1 MASTDSGLVKTSLP
15 ETETLRFLNSGKVRD
30 LYEVQDPSTGASYLL
45 FVATDRISAFD
56 VILNN
61 GVPGKGKLLTQ
72 LSVFWFARLA
82 HIVENHLVAATLESM
97 PPGVRAQVEPLWTAH
112 QLEGRTMLVRKARV
126 VKLEAIVRGYL
137 TGSAWSE
144 YKRSGTVHG
153 IPLRTGYVESDKFD
167 EPLFTP
173 STKADQGEHDEN
185 ISPER
190 AQTIVGAEVYEH
202 VSRTALALYKEA
214 SAYALTRGLILAD
227 TKFEF
232 GLLPIEP
239 DAPNSSSSPSPI
251 ITLDSKPHKLI
262 LIDEALT
269 PDSSR
274 YWSASAYAPGKSQAS
289 YDKQYL
295 RDWLLSEGFRKGLE
309 SGREGEEG
317 KGWSMTDAVVAGT
330 RERYETAVRV
340 LTTEDDTK

>member
-1 MASTDSGLVKTSLP
+1 MSASALDSGLVKTSLP
-15 ETETLRFLNSGKVRD
+15 ETKTLRFLNSGKVRD
-30 LYEVQDPSTGASYLL
+30 LYEIQDKSTGDEYLL
-45 FVATDRISAFD
+45 FVATNRISAFD

-72 LSVFWFARLA
+72 LSVFWFARLSRV
-82 HIVENHLVAATLESM
+82 VENHVVASALAGM
-97 PPGVRAQVEPLWTAH
+97 PPGVRAQVEPYWAD

-144 YKRSGTVHG
+144 YKKSGTVHG
-153 IPLRTGYVESDKFD
+153 SSLRAGYVESDKFD

-185 ISPER
+185 ISRER
-190 AQTIVGAEVYEH
+190 AKTIIGAEVYEH
-202 VSRTALALYKEA
+202 VSQTALSLYKEA

-232 GLLPIEP
+232 GLLPITP
-239 DAPNSSSSPSPI
+239 DATPSPSPVLTI
-251 ITLDSKPHKLI
+251 DSEPHKLI

-274 YWSASAYAPGKSQAS
+274 YWSAEAYGPGKPQAS

-295 RDWLLSEGFRKGLE
+295 RDWLLTEGFRKGLE
-309 SGREGEEG
+309 SGRPGEEG
-317 KGWSMTDAVVAGT
+317 KGWAMTKAVVEGT
-330 RERYETAVRV
+330 KERYETAVRV
-340 LTTEDDTK
+340 LTSKS